1 MNVFQLKFKS
11 IALLGCL
18 FSLFSCIENDI
29 PYPYQEGNITD
40 FAVEGQIDNS
50 LSIDKTKG
58 TVVVEVSDA
67 VDITSL

>member
-18 FSLFSCIENDI
+18 FSFFSCIENDI

-50 LSIDKTKG
+50 LSIDNG
-58 TVVVEVSDA
+58 
-67 VDITSL
+67 